1 MKKTALGCSFVVVE
15 FNKLFKTVCKAV
27 GVVTLLLSK
36 ATTRYFKIPPCG
48 MLRNSG
54 NWMRNWNSRRRMCA
68 ADDFSICSKEMY

>member
-27 GVVTLLLSK
+27 GVVTLLKSK

-48 MLRNSG
+48 FEIPEIG
-54 NWMRNWNSRRRMCA
+54 
-68 ADDFSICSKEMY
+68 